1 MRLEEQSMRA
11 PFQVLVFPY
20 QILNEQPRYLIGQR
34 SDNGAWQ
41 AISGGGE
48 DNESTL
54 EAAKR
59 ELKEETY
66 LIGCDWQ
73 QLDSMCMLPK
83 VYYAGHES
91 WANHQFV
98 VPEYSFSVR
107 VSAEPQLSNEHTK
120 FRWCSFQEA
129 SEYLKYDSNKIALWE
144 LNQRLQ
150 RVTDAS
156 RGTVNAWR
164 FQSH

>member
-1 MRLEEQSMRA
+1 MRLEEKSMRA

-20 QILNEQPRYLIGQR
+20 QILNGQPRYLIGKR
-34 SDNGAWQ
+34 TDNGVWQ

-48 DNESTL
+48 DSESII

-59 ELKEETY
+59 ELKEETG

-83 VYYAGHES
+83 VYYSGHEN
-91 WANHQFV
+91 WTNHRFV

-107 VSAEPQLSNEHTK
+107 VSTEPQLSNEHTK
-120 FRWCSFQEA
+120 FRWCGFQEA
-129 SEYLKYDSNKIALWE
+129 SELLKYDSNRIALWE
-144 LNQRLQ
+144 LNQRLNSN
-150 RVTDAS
+150 V
-156 RGTVNAWR
+156 
-164 FQSH
+164 

>member
-20 QILNEQPRYLIGQR
+20 QILNEQPCYLIGQR

-48 DNESTL
+48 DNESIL

-59 ELKEETY
+59 ELKEETC

-83 VYYAGHES
+83 VYYAGHEN
-91 WANHQFV
+91 WTNHQFV

-107 VSAEPQLSNEHTK
+107 VSAEPQLSNEHTT

-129 SEYLKYDSNKIALWE
+129 SECLKYDSNKIALWE
-144 LNQRLQ
+144 LNQRLKST
-150 RVTDAS
+150 R
-156 RGTVNAWR
+156 
-164 FQSH
+164 

>member
-1 MRLEEQSMRA
+1 MRA

-20 QILNEQPRYLIGQR
+20 QILNEQPRYLIGKR
-34 SDNGAWQ
+34 SDNGVWQ

-48 DNESTL
+48 DRESIL

-59 ELKEETY
+59 ELKEETS

-83 VYYAGHES
+83 VYYAGHEN
-91 WANHQFV
+91 WTGHQFV

-107 VSAEPQLSNEHTK
+107 VSTEPQLSNEHTK

-129 SEYLKYDSNKIALWE
+129 SELLKYDSNRIALWE
-144 LNQRLQ
+144 LNQRLN
-150 RVTDAS
+150 S
-156 RGTVNAWR
+156 NL
-164 FQSH
+164 